1 LRSTLIPLALLLSI
15 QAAYAQQPTAGSQLQ
30 QIPVAPQ
37 LPKAAPAIRVQQ
49 GAAPAATVGDT
60 TRITVQRLQI
70 PAAPVFTEAEL
81 IAASGFTP
89 GSELTLGELRN
100 MAGKIV
106 SYYQTRGYFLAQA
119 YLPAQD
125 IQDGV
130 VTVQVLAGQY
140 GKIELR
146 NTSNLSDSLAS
157 NILGGLDGTTIA
169 TAPLERRLL
178 LLSDLPGVQVGS
190 TLAPGASLGASDL
203 IVDVQPGSRV
213 NGSID
218 ADNQGNRYTGRNRIG
233 ATLNINELAG
243 IGDVASLRAFTS
255 ADGLNYG
262 RIAYQG
268 QAGLL
273 RLGTAYTYMDYK
285 LGKEFAVLDAKGTAR
300 IASVYASYP
309 LIRSRATN
317 LYAQVSYDDK
327 DFQDKT
333 ESTGTVNDKTAKVWM
348 LNVNGDTRDS
358 LGGGG
363 VSNYSLTYT
372 TGKVDIETPVALLID
387 QLTVKS
393 NGTFH
398 KLGLTAARVQNLDA
412 DTSLFAIVNAQTA
425 SKNLDVSEKMGLGG
439 VGGVRAYPGG
449 EAYGDQGYVV
459 NLELRRN
466 LPFAALPGQL
476 QLVGFA
482 DTGTVKL
489 NRNQWSAGDNRRT
502 LSGAGVGVTWTGAN
516 ALLVK
521 AYYAH
526 KLGNA
531 AATSAPDKAGRFWLQ
546 AIKYF

>member
-1 LRSTLIPLALLLSI
+1 MRSTLIPLALLLSI

-30 QIPVAPQ
+30 QIPAAPP

-49 GAAPAATVGDT
+49 GTTPAAAIGDT
-60 TRITVQRLQI
+60 TRITVQRLHI
-70 PAAPVFTEAEL
+70 AAPPVFTESEL

-89 GSELTLGELRN
+89 GSELTLGELRV
-100 MAGKIV
+100 MATNIA

-119 YLPAQD
+119 FLPAQD
-125 IQDGV
+125 IKDGV

-140 GKIELR
+140 GKIQLR
-146 NTSNLSDSLAS
+146 NASPLSDSLAS
-157 NILGGLDGTTIA
+157 NILGGLDGTAIES
-169 TAPLERRLL
+169 APLERRLL

-203 IVDVQPGSRV
+203 IVDVQPGARV

-218 ADNQGNRYTGRNRIG
+218 ADNQGNRYTGRNRVG

-243 IGDVASLRAFTS
+243 IGDVATLRAFTS

-285 LGKEFAVLDAKGTAR
+285 LGKEFAVLDAKGTAK

-317 LYAQVSYDDK
+317 LYAQINYDDK

-348 LNVNGDTRDS
+348 LNINGDTRDS

-387 QLTVKS
+387 QLTVQS

-398 KLGLTAARVQNLDA
+398 KLGLTTARVQNLDA

-449 EAYGDQGYVV
+449 EAYGDRGYVL

-466 LPFAALPGQL
+466 LPFTALPGQL

-489 NRNQWSAGDNRRT
+489 NRHQWSAGDNRRT

-526 KLGNA
+526 KLGNS